1 MKRALVASLLAVLPL
16 LVHAGAWGEGSFEND
31 DALDWVGQCIKA
43 RTGADMPPELRAWMR
58 RQPAD
63 ELRGLAPM
71 ARRALSRVLDPKVSE
86 LSQLWAEAR
95 STQWT
100 EAIAD
105 LERRLGP

>member
-16 LVHAGAWGEGSFEND
+16 LVHAGRNNRSG
-31 DALDWVGQCIKA
+31 V
-43 RTGADMPPELRAWMR
+43 RDMPPKLRAWMR